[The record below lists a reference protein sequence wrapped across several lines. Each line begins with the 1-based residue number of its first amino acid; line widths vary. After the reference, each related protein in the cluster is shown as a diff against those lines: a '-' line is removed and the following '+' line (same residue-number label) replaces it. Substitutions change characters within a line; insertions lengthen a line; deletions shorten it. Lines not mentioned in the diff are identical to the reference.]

1 MIRREI
7 EVCPR
12 CGQWQPWR
20 KYSTRI
26 VDGQRRV
33 YVRCKRCGK
42 RETVVYYLPESA
54 AQDGRTEPFSL

>member
-1 MIRREI
+1 MIRRAI

-33 YVRCKRCGK
+33 YVRCRRCGK
-42 RETVVYYLPESA
+42 RETVVYYLPGSA
-54 AQDGRTEPFSL
+54 AETS